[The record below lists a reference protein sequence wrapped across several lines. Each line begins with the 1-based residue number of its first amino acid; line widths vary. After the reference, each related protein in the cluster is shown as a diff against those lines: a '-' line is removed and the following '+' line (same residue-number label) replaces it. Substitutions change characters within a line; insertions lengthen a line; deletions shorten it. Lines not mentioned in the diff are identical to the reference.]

1 MIRSVDFLGKL
12 VFEWKLVNFWK
23 TIGSRAKLLIARHPV
38 HHALVARPYVE
49 ETLEVTVSCKST
61 DCISAWRKKL
71 VQKAS
76 SKMHLVTIIGT
87 WKALCSSQFRFFF
100 SFQLFGKRKG
110 DKKEITRSNLWSY
123 LVNNKLTILKL

>member
-76 SKMHLVTIIGT
+76 SAKQ
-87 WKALCSSQFRFFF
+87 ASSKNASGYYNWNLEGFV
-100 SFQLFGKRKG
+100 LFA
-110 DKKEITRSNLWSY
+110 
-123 LVNNKLTILKL
+123 V